1 MKRIVNI
8 ASNHKDAKKHD
19 IDQQRK
25 MTAEERHLAAKE
37 LKRRYYG
44 ENPVDIRKSGYYK
57 IK

>member
-8 ASNHKDAKKHD
+8 ASNHKAAKMHD
-19 IDQQRK
+19 IAQQRK
-25 MTAEERHLAAKE
+25 MTPEERHIAAKE

-44 ENPVDIRKSGYYK
+44 ENTIDIHKSGFVK